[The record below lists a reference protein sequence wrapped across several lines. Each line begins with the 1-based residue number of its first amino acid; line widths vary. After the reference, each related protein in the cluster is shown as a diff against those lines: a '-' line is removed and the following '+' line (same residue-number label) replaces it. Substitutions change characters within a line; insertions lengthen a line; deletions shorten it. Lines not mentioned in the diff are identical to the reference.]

1 MRLHTMSWVCTYLV
15 TVKRVSSL
23 LNLWKRGLKPR
34 KVMTTESWE
43 KKPANET
50 NHLKV
55 SKTKND

>member
-15 TVKRVSSL
+15 TVKRASSL

-34 KVMTTESWE
+34 KVMTTESWK